1 MVDINDA
8 IAEWLT
14 RVLREIGDPNFLA
27 HHGQELEAQAQR
39 IRALRDQVEDA
50 AGKAA
55 WEGPDAPVYTQAV
68 GGHLDLMDHT
78 AGLLEAT
85 GQQAQEHANKTWLI
99 VKQVI
104 GLVLEILEILAVGMA
119 LSWLGGFALDWMW
132 EQILPLME
140 GVLSALARFRGY
152 LAEFTEFLRAVG
164 SGLGRTGERVGEGLG
179 KLTESFFVDVA
190 PAQLRAYPGFYVSL
204 AVPKLLSGR
213 PVDWKGNAWQL
224 AVFFGFDTGL
234 GLAEGVLENTAF
246 GAGVKNFITGEKA
259 ADDAA
264 AAAGKETAGAAKAQA
279 KEPGPE
285 TTTAPAR
292 PSEAPGPA
300 TVTSDTSGSATGTAL
315 REEPSAVP
323 QPRPEPG
330 GTPEPG
336 GPMPEPPGTIPAPAP
351 APRPEPAPA
360 PAPAPEVTPPH
371 VTREADAPV
380 PPSPRPADVGA
391 PKERGPQAEAPP
403 GTRRASQ
410 DAQSGPKEES
420 RPADVAPP
428 PAGRPPGEGTAP
440 PVRDTQGTTGA
451 VPPERPQTPV
461 APRGTTEAPTLAKDT
476 PVGAGRADTPTG
488 TVRAD
493 ATAPATGAERP
504 AAGSDRGTT
513 AEPARTG
520 TPGQEGTRP
529 SPAPSSES
537 AAPDGPRLTTES
549 RAGAPGTT
557 PARPEAVRTES
568 VPRPAEPP
576 AASSG
581 RAVDPAEV
589 APVRATAP
597 TGSDT
602 SATVK
607 GASAPT
613 SADSAVA
620 ARDLRT
626 EAPGPVREQRP
637 QTPAESGEEVS
648 AGASNAAAPARST
661 GVRSQPERMPSEGAG
676 VPREASG
683 TADAAREASPVR
695 TTETRPPSAA
705 AAPGESAA
713 TSASRAEEV
722 EAILSP
728 RPVDAAGKTGRP
740 PEGATPAAS
749 PRPSAETPT
758 GKPAPE
764 PGSVR
769 PAEPAPASG
778 SVRSAESAPARGSVR
793 PAEPVPEPGSV
804 RPGEPAP
811 ASGSVRPAEPAPA
824 RGSVRP
830 AEPVPEP
837 RSVRPAEPLR
847 TEGPVGSASVK
858 SGEEPA
864 VRAEPSRRSE
874 SAGTGPREIG
884 PESRPASPQPS
895 AERPGAA
902 KEPQA
907 DRPPTADDGAPVAP
921 KPEASAAP
929 EGQGAR
935 SAEDSASSASAEP
948 KPWEK
953 WEPYK
958 GQKFREALYSGLKE
972 GFNVT
977 AGNLMTDGVV
987 QHITGVHLTGGEWAF
1002 EFLGGALAT
1011 ARHGLYKGIWV
1022 GERWAYRNQR
1032 EGDPAVKRWLS
1043 EAPIAWSYYSMYLTA
1058 KDAVKSGVFGD
1069 PLYTELNP
1077 APVR

>member
-39 IRALRDQVEDA
+39 IRALHDQLEDA

-104 GLVLEILEILAVGMA
+104 GLILEILEILAVGMA

-152 LAEFTEFLRAVG
+152 LAEFTEFLRVVG
-164 SGLGRTGERVGEGLG
+164 GGLGRTGERIGEGLG

-279 KEPGPE
+279 KEPGPDA
-285 TTTAPAR
+285 TTAPAR
-292 PSEAPGPA
+292 PSEASGPG
-300 TVTSDTSGSATGTAL
+300 TVTSDTSGSVTGTAL
-315 REEPSAVP
+315 REEPPVVP
-323 QPRPEPG
+323 QPRPETG
-330 GTPEPG
+330 GTPGPG
-336 GPMPEPPGTIPAPAP
+336 GPMPESSGTIRVP

-360 PAPAPEVTPPH
+360 PEVTLPH
-371 VTREADAPV
+371 VPREADAPA
-380 PPSPRPADVGA
+380 PPSPRPADAGL
-391 PKERGPQAEAPP
+391 PKERGPQDVAPP

-410 DAQSGPKEES
+410 DAQSGPKEEIP
-420 RPADVAPP
+420 PADLAPP
-428 PAGRPPGEGTAP
+428 PAGRPAGEGTAP

-461 APRGTTEAPTLAKDT
+461 APRGTTEAPALAKDN
-476 PVGAGRADTPTG
+476 PVGAGRAD
-488 TVRAD
+488 
-493 ATAPATGAERP
+493 ATAPAPGAERP
-504 AAGSDRGTT
+504 AAGSGRGTT
-513 AEPARTG
+513 AEPARTA

-537 AAPDGPRLTTES
+537 AAPDGTRLTTES
-549 RAGAPGTT
+549 RAGAPDT
-557 PARPEAVRTES
+557 PPSRPEAVRTESVRTES

-589 APVRATAP
+589 APGRATVP
-597 TGSDT
+597 TVSDA
-602 SATVK
+602 SATAK

-620 ARDLRT
+620 ARDIRT

-637 QTPAESGEEVS
+637 QTHAESGKEVS
-648 AGASNAAAPARST
+648 AGTSNAAAPARST
-661 GVRSQPERMPSEGAG
+661 GVRPQPERMSSEGAG
-676 VPREASG
+676 VQREASG

-695 TTETRPPSAA
+695 TVETRPPSAA

-740 PEGATPAAS
+740 SEGASPAAS
-749 PRPSAETPT
+749 PRPSAETPI
-758 GKPAPE
+758 G
-764 PGSVR
+764 
-769 PAEPAPASG
+769 
-778 SVRSAESAPARGSVR
+778 
-793 PAEPVPEPGSV
+793 EPVPEP
-804 RPGEPAP
+804 A
-811 ASGSVRPAEPAPA
+811 SVRPA
-824 RGSVRP
+824 V
-830 AEPVPEP
+830 
-837 RSVRPAEPLR
+837 PLR
-847 TEGPVGSASVK
+847 TESPVGSTSAK
-858 SGEEPA
+858 PGEEPA
-864 VRAEPSRRSE
+864 VRAEPSRMSE
-874 SAGTGPREIG
+874 SAGTGPGEIG

-895 AERPGAA
+895 AQRPGVV

-907 DRPPTADDGAPVAP
+907 DRPSTVDGGAPAAP
-921 KPEASAAP
+921 KPEASAVP
-929 EGQGAR
+929 EGQSAR

-953 WEPYK
+953 WESYK

-987 QHITGVHLTGGEWAF
+987 QHITGVRLTGGEWAF

-1011 ARHGLYKGIWV
+1011 ARHGLYKGIWA
-1022 GERWAYRNQR
+1022 GERWAFRNQR
-1032 EGDPAVKRWLS
+1032 EGDPAVRRWLS